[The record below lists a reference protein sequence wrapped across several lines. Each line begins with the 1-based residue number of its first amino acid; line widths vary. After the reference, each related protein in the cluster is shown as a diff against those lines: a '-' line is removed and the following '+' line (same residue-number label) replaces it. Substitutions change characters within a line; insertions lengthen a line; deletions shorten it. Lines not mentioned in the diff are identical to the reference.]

1 MDEVHQLTDPS
12 RLGTAI
18 AILSRPSLT
27 MSPSIPHSRDGWE
40 WTEQQGLR
48 QGVPSISVIHPPSN
62 VSSANVVYDAIVVGA
77 GYAGLTALRDTAL
90 AGKL

>member
-1 MDEVHQLTDPS
+1 
-12 RLGTAI
+12 
-18 AILSRPSLT
+18 
-27 MSPSIPHSRDGWE
+27 MSSSIPRSRDGWE

-48 QGVPSISVIHPPSN
+48 QGVPSFSVILPPSN

-77 GYAGLTALRDTAL
+77 GYSGLTALRDATL